1 MLDLRDQ
8 AELSTE
14 DSRLIDDL
22 KLKIIDSYNNYIETL
37 VKVNNLKKFS
47 LLLSV
52 ANRNPNSSSLLNYFS
67 KIVLL
72 DHKIRNQDIPERILV
87 SNNKFAMVVKQM
99 LKKNFLDKSVVI
111 ESSGYSSIFHRVIK
125 NIFVSTYLIFNSWF
139 FSRVMLSKPKL
150 NDPIIY
156 VDNFIFKDS
165 FDSKGAFF
173 DRYYS
178 GYEKFLSR
186 NENSR
191 VWFCPTLIDFKFP
204 NHFFKIWKNYKL
216 SNYNF
221 LFEESWL
228 SLRDSVTSLYLSL
241 FTYRAV
247 KKIPKYKS
255 LNISPIVRN
264 ELLNE
269 IASPGLVKAMNK
281 YFFIS
286 NLNKEGVKI
295 LKIINWHENQNIDR
309 ALNMGFHEFYPDVDS
324 LGYQGYTFSSYEA
337 HKNPLPF
344 EVSKNTIP
352 KKISVISEYARQEK
366 LKYCKS
372 LEVNIAPAL
381 RFSYIHDA
389 KLSND
394 SGEKIL
400 LAALPIQLDQCNQ
413 IINFLLS
420 LDKKVIQSYKVLVKI
435 HPSFVTGDF
444 INKVPGACD
453 EMFSLC
459 EEKIS
464 DIIDRVSFVLS
475 SASSVCSEAV
485 SLGIPVAIIANKYG
499 ITQNP
504 IPESFHNKLWRIVY
518 DKEDLNKF
526 LINSKKSISINPEQL
541 FHKPNKKEVREFFC
555 APELI

>member
-1 MLDLRDQ
+1 MDILDLRDQ

-87 SNNKFAMVVKQM
+87 SNNKFAKVVKQM

-173 DRYYS
+173 ERYYS

-204 NHFFKIWKNYKL
+204 NHFFKIWKNCMKPG
-216 SNYNF
+216 
-221 LFEESWL
+221 
-228 SLRDSVTSLYLSL
+228 DKLYL
-241 FTYRAV
+241 
-247 KKIPKYKS
+247 
-255 LNISPIVRN
+255 
-264 ELLNE
+264 
-269 IASPGLVKAMNK
+269 
-281 YFFIS
+281 IS
-286 NLNKEGVKI
+286 NLDIYAEILDEKVMNNIPHFNINVHRGTSKTKSCLSKI
-295 LKIINWHENQNIDR
+295 
-309 ALNMGFHEFYPDVDS
+309 ALETFYQTS
-324 LGYQGYTFSSYEA
+324 Q
-337 HKNPLPF
+337 
-344 EVSKNTIP
+344 IP
-352 KKISVISEYARQEK
+352 KK
-366 LKYCKS
+366 
-372 LEVNIAPAL
+372 
-381 RFSYIHDA
+381 
-389 KLSND
+389 
-394 SGEKIL
+394 
-400 LAALPIQLDQCNQ
+400 
-413 IINFLLS
+413 
-420 LDKKVIQSYKVLVKI
+420 
-435 HPSFVTGDF
+435 SFF
-444 INKVPGACD
+444 NC
-453 EMFSLC
+453 
-459 EEKIS
+459 
-464 DIIDRVSFVLS
+464 
-475 SASSVCSEAV
+475 
-485 SLGIPVAIIANKYG
+485 
-499 ITQNP
+499 
-504 IPESFHNKLWRIVY
+504 
-518 DKEDLNKF
+518 
-526 LINSKKSISINPEQL
+526 
-541 FHKPNKKEVREFFC
+541 
-555 APELI
+555 